1 MLASSLHRRPPV
13 GAWLRTP
20 GSGYFVKVAEP
31 RLRWRGRS
39 RFSYPRCG
47 SLAGLAVRGCS
58 GGMTVFS
65 DSGRR
70 VPAAHGELLGD
81 WCLMGRG
88 DRRPAAERLTL
99 AATDGQGSGAE
110 LARRTTAAYAG
121 VTVWSYW
128 GSSGPPVSV
137 MPPPRSI
144 RPPWRTPRGFRGAPG

>member
-1 MLASSLHRRPPV
+1 MALSAPRVPRPDGDLRPSAPRTRPRRLHR
-13 GAWLRTP
+13 
-20 GSGYFVKVAEP
+20 
-31 RLRWRGRS
+31 
-39 RFSYPRCG
+39 
-47 SLAGLAVRGCS
+47 
-58 GGMTVFS
+58 
-65 DSGRR
+65 
-70 VPAAHGELLGD
+70 LGD

-144 RPPWRTPRGFRGAPG
+144 RPPWRTPRGFRGAPGC